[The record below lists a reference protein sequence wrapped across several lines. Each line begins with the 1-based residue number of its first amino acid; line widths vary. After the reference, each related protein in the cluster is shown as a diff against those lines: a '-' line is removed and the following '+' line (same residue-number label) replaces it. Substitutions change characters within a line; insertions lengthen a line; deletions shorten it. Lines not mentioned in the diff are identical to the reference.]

1 MVSFSEFHFPSH
13 DGKTA
18 IRAVEWRPEGEI
30 RAVVQIAHGVAE
42 YIDRYGVFAN
52 YLCEHGIAVIGNDHL
67 GHGGS
72 VTEGAPRV
80 WFSEENGWEC
90 VVDDMHTLR
99 LEGGKRFPGI
109 PYFLMGHS
117 MGSFLTR
124 TYLIRYPGSVRGEI
138 IMGTGHQ
145 GSALVAAGRAV
156 AKIEAKRVG
165 SAGFSPLIESMA
177 FGAYN
182 KPFAPNR
189 TTHDWLSV
197 NEENVDRYLAD
208 PLCGGKATV
217 GLFYDMLG
225 GIGFIRKPENIR
237 KMDVRKPALFISG
250 WEDPVGDMG
259 KGVIAA
265 CNSFRNAGVTDLTLQ
280 LYPGMRHEILNE
292 DGREQVYEFILD
304 WLNKRI

>member
-13 DGKTA
+13 DGKTV

-42 YIDRYGVFAN
+42 YIDRYGAFAN
-52 YLCEHGIAVIGNDHL
+52 FLCEHGIAVIGNDHL

-72 VTEGAPRV
+72 VSEGAPRV
-80 WFSEENGWEC
+80 WFSEENGWEH
-90 VVDDMHTLR
+90 VVDDMHELR
-99 LEGGKRFPGI
+99 LEGGRRFPGV

-117 MGSFLTR
+117 MGSFLAR

-145 GSALVAAGRAV
+145 SGALVAAGRAV

-165 SAGFSPLIESMA
+165 SASFSPLIESMA

-225 GIGFIRKPENIR
+225 GIGFIRKPENLK

-250 WEDPVGDMG
+250 WQDPVGDMG

-292 DGREQVYEFILD
+292 TGREEVYDFILQ
-304 WLNKRI
+304 WIETRI

>member
-1 MVSFSEFHFPSH
+1 MTSFTEFYFPSH
-13 DGKTA
+13 DGHTS

-30 RAVVQIAHGVAE
+30 RAVLQIAHGVAE
-42 YIDRYGVFAN
+42 YIDRYAAFAN
-52 YLCEHGIAVIGNDHL
+52 FLCENGIAVIGNDHL

-72 VTEGAPRV
+72 VAEGAARV
-80 WFSEENGWEC
+80 YFGKENGWQY
-90 VVDDMHTLR
+90 VVDDMHALR

-109 PYFLMGHS
+109 PYFIMGHS

-124 TYLIRYPGSVRGEI
+124 TYLIRYPGAVRGAI
-138 IMGTGHQ
+138 LMGTGQ
-145 GSALVAAGRAV
+145 QQAAIIKAGRLF
-156 AKIEAKRVG
+156 AKLEGKRIGWDQFSPIIEA
-165 SAGFSPLIESMA
+165 MA

-182 KPFAPNR
+182 KAFAPNR

-217 GLFYDMLG
+217 GLFYEMLG
-225 GIGFIRKPENIR
+225 GLDFIRRPENVN
-237 KMDVRKPALFISG
+237 KMDTRYPALFISG

-265 CNSFRNAGVTDLTLQ
+265 CNSFRAAGVEDLTLQ

-292 DGREQVYEFILD
+292 TKKEEVFDFILQ

>member
-18 IRAVEWRPEGEI
+18 IRAVEWRPEGDI

-42 YIDRYGVFAN
+42 HIDRYDDFASF
-52 YLCEHGIAVIGNDHL
+52 LCQNGIAVIGNDHL

-72 VTEGAPRV
+72 VSEGAARV
-80 WFSEENGWEC
+80 WFSEKDGWQH
-90 VVDDMHTLR
+90 VVDDMHSLR
-99 LEGGKRFPGI
+99 LEGGKRFPGV

-117 MGSFLTR
+117 MGSFLAR

-145 GSALVAAGRAV
+145 SAALAKAGRLVAKV
-156 AKIEAKRVG
+156 EAKRLG
-165 SAGFSPLIESMA
+165 WTGLSPVIEAMA

-189 TTHDWLSV
+189 TTHDWLSA

-208 PLCGGKATV
+208 PLCGGQATV

-225 GIGFIRKPENIR
+225 GILLIRDPKNLK

-250 WEDPVGDMG
+250 WDDPVGERG

-265 CNSFRNAGVTDLTLQ
+265 CNSFREAGVTDLTLQ
-280 LYPGMRHEILNE
+280 LYPGLRHEILNE
-292 DGREQVYEFILD
+292 REHQQVYDFILD